1 MRALVVPAGS
11 PRSPLAPLASCWH
24 TGPMTEPLP
33 QSRRPGIRA
42 AMFVDFDNVYTG
54 LMALDPAAAKRF
66 AEDPKHWTEAL
77 AVGGAGEESRR
88 FLIRNCYLNPVIYSK
103 YRPYWTRAGFRVID
117 CPSLTQRGKSAPTST
132 WCWTRWMP

>member
-1 MRALVVPAGS
+1 MRKRRQSNRHIWHLPH
-11 PRSPLAPLASCWH
+11 SCWH
-24 TGPMTEPLP
+24 TEPMTDPLS

-77 AVGGAGEESRR
+77 ADGGAA
-88 FLIRNCYLNPVIYSK
+88 RNPGAS
-103 YRPYWTRAGFRVID
+103 
-117 CPSLTQRGKSAPTST
+117 
-132 WCWTRWMP
+132 